1 MIIGVPKSEKTRM
14 NTSSIPASSEGRTSG
29 KITLVTRWKALQPK
43 LSAASF
49 RELSRFFMAPDTYI

>member
-1 MIIGVPKSEKTRM
+1 M